1 VSFPQGEQT
10 VVVTLHGTGLLE
22 TPTVV
27 ELITE
32 SDPTPNGLLSITF
45 VDGETVTGVVNKLLV
60 QPALYDVRLVNAD
73 GQEVTLVD
81 GLEVQ

>member
-1 VSFPQGEQT
+1 M
-10 VVVTLHGTGLLE
+10 TLHGTEFLE
-22 TPTVV
+22 TPLVV

-32 SDPTPNGLLSITF
+32 GDPTPNDLLNITF
-45 VDGETVTGVVNKLLV
+45 VDSETVTGVVNKLLV
-60 QPALYDVRLVNAD
+60 PPALYDVHLINAD